1 MFLGS
6 LCLGNIWRQVIP
18 CAKTCLLVED
28 GKVRLRL
35 RLLRVQCFDL
45 AIWKLNPEL
54 ARAREAQSEKI
65 TDGRPK
71 RVDDDGIGVHGVL
84 NTSGH
89 LRRLLMAYRGGL
101 KV

>member
-6 LCLGNIWRQVIP
+6 LCLGNIWRQDIP
-18 CAKTCLLVED
+18 SAKTCLLVED

-45 AIWKLNPEL
+45 AVRKLNPEL
-54 ARAREAQSEKI
+54 ARAREVQSEKI
-65 TDGRPK
+65 TNGRLE

-84 NTSGH
+84 DIPAT
-89 LRRLLMAYRGGL
+89 
-101 KV
+101 